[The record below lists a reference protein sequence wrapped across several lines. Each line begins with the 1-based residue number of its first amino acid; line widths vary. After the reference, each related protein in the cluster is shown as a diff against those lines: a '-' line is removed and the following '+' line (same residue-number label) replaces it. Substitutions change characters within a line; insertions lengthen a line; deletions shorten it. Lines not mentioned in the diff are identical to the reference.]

1 MPNVV
6 MLNLV
11 LKSQNVQ
18 PLKLYKDGSN
28 SSLETIRL
36 GSSQV
41 QKGKNNISGNCA
53 QTISAVQAG
62 NIQSIGPFAGVAVLP
77 NKIIPSTFL

>member
-1 MPNVV
+1 

-11 LKSQNVQ
+11 VQSRNVQ

-41 QKGKNNISGNCA
+41 QKGKISFRLWA
-53 QTISAVQAG
+53 QAISAVQAG
-62 NIQSIGPFAGVAVLP
+62 KKQSIGPFAGVAVLP